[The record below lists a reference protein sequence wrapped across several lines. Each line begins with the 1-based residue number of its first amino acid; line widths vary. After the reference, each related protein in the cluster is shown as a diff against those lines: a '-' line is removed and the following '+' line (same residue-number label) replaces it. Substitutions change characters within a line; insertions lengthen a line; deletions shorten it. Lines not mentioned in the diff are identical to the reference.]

1 LIEHWS
7 AIFSGASR
15 RELVSLFTDAPHVPI
30 IDFAPF
36 EQGGPWRDHV
46 AAQVDWAASEF
57 GFFYIVGHGID
68 LRAIDRLVALSRV
81 FFQQDEETKQRIR
94 MSRGGRAWRGYFPVG
109 GELTSGHP
117 DLKEGIY
124 FGEELPQADPRVRA
138 GTPLHGE
145 NLFPDLPGFRDA
157 VLEYM
162 TELTGLSHNLMSAVA
177 RGLLLEDHYFFDHYT
192 ANPTKLFRVFNYPPS
207 QQSGFG
213 VGEHTDYGLLTL
225 LYQDEIGGLQV
236 RYESAWIDVPYV
248 PGSFVVNVGD
258 MLERLTSGRYTSALH
273 RVVNRSPQ
281 PRISMPFFFDPS
293 FDALLEPI
301 PGVNSLRSRRGRPDR
316 WDGFDLEELHGTY
329 GDYLLGK
336 VAKVFPDLGRSYL
349 ADAAASNLV

>member
-1 LIEHWS
+1 
-7 AIFSGASR
+7 
-15 RELVSLFTDAPHVPI
+15 VSLFTDAPHVPI

-36 EQGGPWRDHV
+36 GQGGPWRDHV

-68 LRAIDRLVALSRV
+68 LRAIDRLVELSRV
-81 FFQQDEETKQRIR
+81 FFQQDEEIKQRIR

-117 DLKEGIY
+117 DQKEGIY
-124 FGEELPQADPRVRA
+124 FGEELAQPDPRVRA
-138 GTPLHGE
+138 ATPLHGE
-145 NLFPDLPGFRDA
+145 NLFPELPGFRDA

-162 TELTGLSHNLMSAVA
+162 TELTGLGHNLMSAVA

-192 ANPTKLFRVFNYPPS
+192 ANPTKLFRVFNYPPA
-207 QQSGFG
+207 QESGFG

-225 LYQDEIGGLQV
+225 LYQDEVGGLQV
-236 RYESAWIDVPYV
+236 KYESEWIDVPYV

-273 RVVNRSPQ
+273 RVVNRSRQ

-293 FDALLEPI
+293 FDAPLSR
-301 PGVNSLRSRRGRPDR
+301 SL
-316 WDGFDLEELHGTY
+316 
-329 GDYLLGK
+329 
-336 VAKVFPDLGRSYL
+336 V
-349 ADAAASNLV
+349 